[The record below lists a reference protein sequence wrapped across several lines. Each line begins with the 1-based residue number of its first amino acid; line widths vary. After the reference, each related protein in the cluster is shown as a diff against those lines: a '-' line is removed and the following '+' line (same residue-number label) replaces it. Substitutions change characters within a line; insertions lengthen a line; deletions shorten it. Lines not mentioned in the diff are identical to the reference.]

1 MMRMQSFSGTTSRE
15 VLQKVKQALGDD
27 ALIISNR
34 EAEGRIEVV
43 ALAAAEAAI
52 GGATRDRDSRSTHV
66 ARAVWGVAAEPSVQ
80 PEAPRSRASAS
91 ATVRASDSGE
101 SLEDILS
108 EIQSLKSMLR
118 QDRTSLVGA
127 HGAQWLA
134 GSARQERELEKAGF
148 TPDLLR
154 RLDAVGAPESAGSAS
169 LDVASRLQTLVEVA
183 EPDELVERGGVY
195 ALVGPTG
202 VGKTTT
208 VAKLAARCVVR
219 FGAAKIALLT
229 TDGYRIGGYDQLRI
243 YARILGVTVHAVR
256 DTHDLAT
263 ALAELS
269 GRHLILID
277 TIGMSHRDRM
287 VAEQAAMLAGAGE
300 VKRLLLV
307 QATTNSA
314 TLDEIACA
322 YKAHGVH
329 GCIIT
334 KTDEAAALAPALD
347 SVIRHGLAIHYVTDG
362 QRVPEDLQLPNAE
375 ALVRQ
380 AIHPAGCIDA
390 DLLSEEQPC
399 GRAADDTGMRALAPP
414 RVPVAAE
421 MTPTPP
427 PKVMRPLGRHA
438 QMRVVHG

>member
-1 MMRMQSFSGTTSRE
+1 MMRMHSFSGTTSRE

-34 EAEGRIEVV
+34 EVDGRIEVV
-43 ALAAAEAAI
+43 ALAAAEAIIA
-52 GGATRDRDSRSTHV
+52 GSTPDRETRSTHV
-66 ARAVWGVAAEPSVQ
+66 GRAVWGGSDASVEL
-80 PEAPRSRASAS
+80 EAPGSRAFAGGSGRRS
-91 ATVRASDSGE
+91 ESGE

-108 EIQSLKSMLR
+108 EIQNLKSMLR
-118 QDRTSLVGA
+118 QDRASLA
-127 HGAQWLA
+127 AAQA
-134 GSARQERELEKAGF
+134 PQRRGDTTGDVYELEKAGF
-148 TPDLLR
+148 TPDLMR
-154 RLDAVGAPESAGSAS
+154 QLDALGTAESDTAAA
-169 LDVASRLQTLVEVA
+169 LNVATRLQTLVKVA
-183 EPDELVERGGVY
+183 QPDELVERGGVY

-256 DTHDLAT
+256 DTSDLAT

-287 VAEQAAMLAGAGE
+287 VAEQAAMLAGAGD

-307 QATTNSA
+307 QATTNTA
-314 TLDEIACA
+314 TLDEIVRA

-347 SVIRHGLAIHYVTDG
+347 GVIRHELAIHYVTDG
-362 QRVPEDLQLPNAE
+362 QRVPEDLQLPDAE
-375 ALVRQ
+375 ALVREALQ
-380 AIHPAGCIDA
+380 PAGGIDSEV
-390 DLLSEEQPC
+390 LSD
-399 GRAADDTGMRALAPP
+399 GRPSMPAADDNASIALARL
-414 RVPVAAE
+414 RVTAAGEIAPAPV
-421 MTPTPP
+421 